1 MIWKRETKPEGH
13 RRPVTCADL
22 EQKLTEAV
30 RTSHAEF
37 EAFVGVVVERVTAAS
52 PGSANWAIRGVKF
65 GRANRDR
72 SSAVL
77 SRCVEGAQQEFEV
90 TD

>member
-1 MIWKRETKPEGH
+1 MIWKRDTKPEEH
-13 RRPVTCADL
+13 RKPVTRAVL
-22 EQKLTEAV
+22 EQRLTEAV

-37 EAFVGVVVERVTAAS
+37 EAFVGVVVERVAAAS
-52 PGSANWAIRGVKF
+52 PGSTNWAIRGVKY
-65 GRANRDR
+65 GRADRDR

-77 SRCVEGAQQEFEV
+77 SQCVEEAQREFEV